1 MLEDRP
7 VLKDRLYAVATF
19 GGIALATAMAFD
31 FMVTGG
37 FDFGARR
44 TQSTYTDPFAFAS
57 AATSSGI
64 SAWAPEANAHEVS
77 WTAPMPLDD
86 VTTEDT
92 PPLDG
97 DSTSSAVAT
106 QYAAPSED
114 ELYREITALYEAQD
128 ATQDEMDSR
137 AYTEDEAD
145 VEPPPEKPDVAASAY
160 ESESLW

>member
-7 VLKDRLYAVATF
+7 VLKDRLYAAATF

-31 FMVTGG
+31 FIVTDG

-57 AATSSGI
+57 SAASSAV

-77 WTAPMPLDD
+77 WSTPIPLDD
-86 VTTEDT
+86 VATDDT
-92 PPLDG
+92 QQLDG
-97 DSTSSAVAT
+97 DSTGSAVAA

-114 ELYREITALYEAQD
+114 ELYREIAALYEAQD
-128 ATQDEMDSR
+128 ATQDDMDAR
-137 AYTEDEAD
+137 AYADDEPE
-145 VEPPPEKPDVAASAY
+145 VEPVPEKPGVAASAY

>member
-1 MLEDRP
+1 
-7 VLKDRLYAVATF
+7 
-19 GGIALATAMAFD
+19 
-31 FMVTGG
+31 
-37 FDFGARR
+37 
-44 TQSTYTDPFAFAS
+44 
-57 AATSSGI
+57 
-64 SAWAPEANAHEVS
+64 
-77 WTAPMPLDD
+77 MPLDD

-92 PPLDG
+92 PPLDC
-97 DSTSSAVAT
+97 DSTGSAVAT

>member
-37 FDFGARR
+37 FDFGAQRS
-44 TQSTYTDPFAFAS
+44 QSTYTDPFAFAS
-57 AATSSGI
+57 SAASSAV
-64 SAWAPEANAHEVS
+64 SALAPEANAREVS
-77 WTAPMPLDD
+77 WTSPMPLDE
-86 VTTEDT
+86 VATED
-92 PPLDG
+92 PQQLDG
-97 DSTSSAVAT
+97 DSTGSAVAA

-128 ATQDEMDSR
+128 ATQNEMDAR
-137 AYTEDEAD
+137 AYADDEPEA
-145 VEPPPEKPDVAASAY
+145 EPVPEKPDVAASAY